1 MLHQAAEMVRS
12 VLNQVEAWV
21 KTCTKPT
28 SESLIGG
35 AATDLIKS
43 KSELIAEN
51 AFLRQ
56 PLIVMKRKVTHPKLT
71 STDRGLLVALASRV
85 RGWKSALLIVKPDTL
100 LKWQQQG
107 FKLLWRLKSKGEA
120 RKPRISEATI
130 ALIKQM
136 AIENRRWGAKR
147 IRGELLKPGI
157 QVNNG
162 TIRRYMKQAR
172 RTLPAQPR
180 GQMWATFLTNHAQAI
195 WACDFVQTY
204 DLFFRTIFLF
214 FIVEHSSRRVVH
226 VGITRSPSDEW
237 VAQQIREAPPFGEG
251 PGYLICD
258 NDAKY
263 GPRFEHAVESATIE
277 LIHTPYYTPKANA
290 ICERFIGSVRREC
303 LDFVLILS
311 EAHGRK
317 IICEYVKFFN
327 QARPHQGIKQQIPMP
342 SGVPSLTNHT
352 GKVVGLPILGGL
364 HHDYHWA
371 A

>member
-1 MLHQAAEMVRS
+1 MVRS

-162 TIRRYMKQAR
+162 TIRRY
-172 RTLPAQPR
+172 TSR
-180 GQMWATFLTNHAQAI
+180 GEKLRF
-195 WACDFVQTY
+195 
-204 DLFFRTIFLF
+204 
-214 FIVEHSSRRVVH
+214 
-226 VGITRSPSDEW
+226 
-237 VAQQIREAPPFGEG
+237 
-251 PGYLICD
+251 
-258 NDAKY
+258 
-263 GPRFEHAVESATIE
+263 FEHLKMQGERGIQSAFMLGMGLCQTVDNRSFE
-277 LIHTPYYTPKANA
+277 
-290 ICERFIGSVRREC
+290 RRE
-303 LDFVLILS
+303 FVVVS
-311 EAHGRK
+311 
-317 IICEYVKFFN
+317 
-327 QARPHQGIKQQIPMP
+327 GI
-342 SGVPSLTNHT
+342 
-352 GKVVGLPILGGL
+352 
-364 HHDYHWA
+364 
-371 A
+371 